1 MRKYGKFLLLVA
13 VAALA
18 AMAIGAASASAAT
31 VNNPGS
37 HSVVTTDLHLTSPF
51 ITLDC
56 RVSMTF
62 YVSANTDTIVT
73 SVTVTNC
80 TNSAVVTPSNVPTST
95 NGNPPASPWNP
106 GGVWRDWSGNVSGGG
121 PNDWTGVL
129 HNVQFSVLAFG
140 SSCSYHGNM
149 NVTYHNNGAGDPD
162 GTFTA
167 QDSAGL
173 APSSNPFLC
182 GTGHLTTNA
191 PGAPF
196 TFSAGDAGFTIS

>member
-1 MRKYGKFLLLVA
+1 MLMRRYRKFLLLVA
-13 VAALA
+13 AAALA

-37 HSVVTTDLHLTSPF
+37 HSVKTLDLHMTSPF
-51 ITLDC
+51 VTWDC
-56 RVSMTF
+56 QLSMAF
-62 YVSANTDTIVT
+62 YISSNGDMTVT
-73 SVTVTNC
+73 AFTMTNC
-80 TNSAVVTPSNVPTST
+80 TNGAVVTASNLPASDAQ
-95 NGNPPASPWNP
+95 GNPPASPW
-106 GGVWRDWSGNVSGGG
+106 GDWSWTISGGG
-121 PNDWTGVL
+121 PNDWAGVL

-140 SSCSYHGNM
+140 SSCSYHGNL

-167 QDSAGL
+167 QDAAGL

-182 GTGHLTTNA
+182 GTGNLTTNA

-196 TFSAGDAGFTIS
+196 TFSTGDAGFTIS